1 MKKNVKI
8 ITRAIWILSL
18 VSLLTDIASEML
30 YPVMPVY
37 LKHIGFSVLLI
48 GILEGLAEAVAGLSK
63 GYFGKLSDH
72 LGSRVPFVR
81 WGYALSAISKPLM
94 AAFTFPVWIFSARTI
109 DRLGKGL
116 RTGARDALL
125 SDETTQEHK
134 GKVFGFHR
142 SMDTFGAVLGPVAA
156 LVFLYYYPGQYR
168 LMFILAF
175 IPGLLG
181 VWATFLLK
189 EKNRLTENAQTK
201 QSTYNFF
208 SFFNYWKESSS
219 GYRKLVIGLIGF
231 ALVNSSDIF
240 LLLMMKANG
249 LSDIQLILVY
259 IFYNLIYAVTA
270 YPIGILA
277 DRIGLWETLIIGLLL
292 FASVY
297 IGMAFVHSLP
307 FFLLLFAVYGLYAA
321 ATEGV
326 SKALISNLSERR
338 DTSTAIGTFS
348 AFNSLAA
355 LLSSSIAGFIW
366 YTWGASSLF
375 LFAALGCVMVVGYLM
390 IIRRNIKAN

>member
-1 MKKNVKI
+1 
-8 ITRAIWILSL
+8 
-18 VSLLTDIASEML
+18 
-30 YPVMPVY
+30 
-37 LKHIGFSVLLI
+37 
-48 GILEGLAEAVAGLSK
+48 
-63 GYFGKLSDH
+63 
-72 LGSRVPFVR
+72 
-81 WGYALSAISKPLM
+81 
-94 AAFTFPVWIFSARTI
+94 
-109 DRLGKGL
+109 
-116 RTGARDALL
+116 
-125 SDETTQEHK
+125 
-134 GKVFGFHR
+134 
-142 SMDTFGAVLGPVAA
+142 MDTFGAVLGPVAA

-219 GYRKLVIGLIGF
+219 AYRKLVIGLIGF